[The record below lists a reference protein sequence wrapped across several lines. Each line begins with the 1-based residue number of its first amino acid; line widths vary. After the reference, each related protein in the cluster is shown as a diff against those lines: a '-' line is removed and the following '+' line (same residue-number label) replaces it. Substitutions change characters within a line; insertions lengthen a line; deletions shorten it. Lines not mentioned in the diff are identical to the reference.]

1 MEKFLKRVD
10 MKFKIWLILL
20 NVSDNIKIKSLEK
33 FKSEKNIYDNFH
45 NLAMEEVSILKNLQT
60 YNKKLE
66 LEKAEDILRW
76 MNDNKV
82 GLITIGDEE
91 YPESLKVIQ
100 NPPYGLFYK
109 GKIELVK
116 DKIVAIVGSR
126 TCTTYGTQVT
136 KLLTKELISYNIT
149 IISGGAKGIDS
160 VAHNAVIEDNG
171 NTIVVLG
178 CGIDVVYPMQNK
190 CLFREIEKRGLI
202 ISEFLPKTPPL
213 SFNFPRRNRIISGLS
228 ELVLVVEAS
237 EKSGSLITANYAIE
251 QNKEVMVVPGS
262 IFSKG
267 SIGCNKLIRDGAQI
281 FCSMEDLY
289 LLLKLENTKNIK
301 ILSPIKEKIL
311 KIVSDGP
318 THIDEIVN
326 KAYVGREALFNVLFE
341 MQNKNE
347 IISLPGN
354 YYAKII

>member
-1 MEKFLKRVD
+1 MKGGRHV

-20 NVSDNIKIKSLEK
+20 NVNNNVKIMFLKK

-45 NLAMEEVSILKNLQT
+45 YLAKEEVSILKNLQN

-66 LEKAEDILRW
+66 LEKAEGILNW
-76 MNDNKV
+76 MNSNKV
-82 GLITIGDEE
+82 GLITIEDEE
-91 YPESLKVIQ
+91 YPESLKDIQ
-100 NPPYGLFYK
+100 SPPYALFYK
-109 GKIELVK
+109 GKINLLK
-116 DKIVAIVGSR
+116 NRIVAIVGSR

-136 KLLTKELISYNIT
+136 KLLTKELISFNIT

-160 VAHNAVIEDNG
+160 VAHNAVVEDNG

-178 CGIDVVYPMQNK
+178 CGIDVVYPTQNK
-190 CLFREIEKRGLI
+190 RLFSEIENNGLI
-202 ISEFLPKTPPL
+202 LSEFLPNTPPL

-228 ELVLVVEAS
+228 ELVVVVEAT

-251 QNKEVMVVPGS
+251 QNKEVMTVPGS
-262 IFSKG
+262 IFSKA
-267 SIGCNKLIRDGAQI
+267 SFGCNKLIRDGAQI

-289 LLLKLENTKNIK
+289 LLLRLEKSKNVK
-301 ILSPIKEKIL
+301 ILSPIKLKIL
-311 KIVSDGP
+311 KLVSDGP

-326 KAYVGREALFNVLFE
+326 KAYVDREALFNVLFE

>member
-1 MEKFLKRVD
+1 
-10 MKFKIWLILL
+10 
-20 NVSDNIKIKSLEK
+20 
-33 FKSEKNIYDNFH
+33 
-45 NLAMEEVSILKNLQT
+45 
-60 YNKKLE
+60 
-66 LEKAEDILRW
+66 
-76 MNDNKV
+76 
-82 GLITIGDEE
+82 
-91 YPESLKVIQ
+91 
-100 NPPYGLFYK
+100 
-109 GKIELVK
+109 
-116 DKIVAIVGSR
+116 
-126 TCTTYGTQVT
+126 
-136 KLLTKELISYNIT
+136 LISYNIT

-160 VAHNAVIEDNG
+160 VAHNAVIEDSG

-190 CLFREIEKRGLI
+190 CLFREIEKKGLI
-202 ISEFLPKTPPL
+202 VSEFLPKTPPL

-228 ELVLVVEAS
+228 ELVLVIEAS

-267 SIGCNKLIRDGAQI
+267 SIGCNRLIRDGAQI

-289 LLLKLENTKNIK
+289 LLLKLENHENIK

-326 KAYVGREALFNVLFE
+326 KAYVGREALFNILFE